1 MAYKNIPK
9 NIEIGGVDVD
19 VCECNLNGEAY
30 GLCKII
36 NGKIEIEKSQ
46 SESSKKNTFF
56 HELTHSILYTM
67 GEIELFNNEKFVSS
81 FSGFLTESLK
91 NCVFIENN
99 N

>member
-1 MAYKNIPK
+1 MEYVNIPK
-9 NIEIGGVDVD
+9 KVEIGGVDVD
-19 VCECNLNGEAY
+19 INECDLSGNAY
-30 GLCKII
+30 GLCKIST
-36 NGKIEIEKSQ
+36 GKIEIEKNQ

-91 NCVFIENN
+91 KCVFIENN